1 MPREVFPG
9 HDEPV
14 NIEGE
19 PEDALKLLL
28 TQEVGEGD
36 PETVEP
42 VLDE

>member
-1 MPREVFPG
+1 MAPEVFPG

-14 NIEGE
+14 TIEGE
-19 PEDALKLLL
+19 PDDALRLLL
-28 TQEVGEGD
+28 TQEVGEGE